1 MAQLETVQE
10 HAETTT
16 GIPWDMLI
24 QTDQKLQQ
32 KLGQKSTKIKA
43 CDNCLVN
50 RKTTRFLLRLECQKW
65 GA

>member
-16 GIPWDMLI
+16 AGIPWDMLI

-32 KLGQKSTKIKA
+32 KLSQKST
-43 CDNCLVN
+43 
-50 RKTTRFLLRLECQKW
+50 
-65 GA
+65 